1 MPDRLSVLLISFM
14 VAFAPPASNCG
25 SLTENAGPGRIER
38 LDSRADRLIPA
49 GAHLEKLAQG
59 FVWSEGPVWDR
70 RQNHLLFSDVPANT
84 VYRWS
89 EGRGVSLFMKPS
101 GYSGTEPFP
110 GREPGSNGLAI
121 DSTGRLVLCE
131 HGDRRIVRI
140 EKDGSRTVL
149 SDRYR
154 GRRLNSPND
163 LVFDSKGNLFF
174 TDPPFGLPQT
184 FNDPGKELD
193 FSGVYRLT
201 PAGELAL
208 LTADLRAPNG
218 LALSPDEKTLYVSNS
233 EPERPIWL
241 AFPMAPDGSLHPGRL
256 LYDGTLWAK
265 QFPGLP
271 DGLKV
276 DRSGNLFAAGPGG
289 IFVIAP
295 DGSLLARMATG
306 VATGNCVWGDDGR
319 TLYITAGTT
328 LYRIR
333 LATSGW

>member
-1 MPDRLSVLLISFM
+1 MPNRLSTFLLSLM
-14 VAFAPPASNCG
+14 VSLAPPAVNGG
-25 SLTENAGPGRIER
+25 SPPDNADPGRIER
-38 LDSRADRLIPA
+38 LDPRADQLIPA
-49 GAHLEKLAQG
+49 GARLEKLAEG

-70 RQNHLLFSDVPANT
+70 RQNYLLFSDVPANT

-89 EGRGVSLFMKPS
+89 EGQGVSLFLKPS

-121 DSTGRLVLCE
+121 DSAGRLVLCE

-140 EKDGSRTVL
+140 EKNGSKTVL

-163 LVFDSKGNLFF
+163 MVFDSKGNLYF

-201 PAGELAL
+201 PVGELTL

-218 LALSPDEKTLYVSNS
+218 LALSPDEKTLYISNS
-233 EPERPIWL
+233 EPERPVWL
-241 AFPMAPDGSLHPGRL
+241 AFPVAQDGSLHQGRL
-256 LYDGTLWAK
+256 LYDGTSWAK

-271 DGLKV
+271 DGMKV

-295 DGSLLARMATG
+295 DGVLLARMATG

-319 TLYITAGTT
+319 TLYITAGAT
-328 LYRIR
+328 LYRVR
-333 LATSGW
+333 LTTSGW